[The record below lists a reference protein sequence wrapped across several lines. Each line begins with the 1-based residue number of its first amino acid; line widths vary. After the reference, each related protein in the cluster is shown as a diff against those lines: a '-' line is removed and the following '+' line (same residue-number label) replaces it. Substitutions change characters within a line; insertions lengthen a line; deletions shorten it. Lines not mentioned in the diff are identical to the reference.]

1 MYTLALRQKQNLS
14 LIMALSMIFSVWFV
28 TMTPVDASI
37 LSTVANVGKSIFV
50 NGGALAAGAFG
61 GVLGAAVGGGPL
73 GMAAGAIGG
82 FIVGK
87 KVLNWTVSS
96 FANFATV
103 AGAIAGG
110 ALTLGMGL
118 PMMAVGIIGGGLL
131 ARFATSAIAKIF
143 GKKPLVIK
151 KSDID
156 PRAAA
161 AESAAAADFIA
172 GMNKEPAT
180 TTVTA
185 PAAAPAPVSPPSNDI
200 KDSQTAYEKYVAA
213 YKGYMEATQKGD
225 AQVAQAAYGEYRKYL
240 DLYNA
245 LIKAGK

>member
-14 LIMALSMIFSVWFV
+14 MIMVLAMIFSVWLV
-28 TMTPVDASI
+28 TMAPVDASI
-37 LSTVANVGKSIFV
+37 LSTVGKAGKAIFV
-50 NGGALAAGAFG
+50 NGGALAAGAFA
-61 GVLGAAVGGGPL
+61 GVVGAALGGGPL
-73 GMAAGAIGG
+73 GMAAGGIGG
-82 FIVGK
+82 YIVGK

-110 ALTLGMGL
+110 ALTLGMGF

-131 ARFATSAIAKIF
+131 ARLATSAISKIF

-151 KSDID
+151 KSQLD
-156 PRAAA
+156 PKAAA
-161 AESAAAADFIA
+161 AENAAAANFIA
-172 GMNKEPAT
+172 GMNKETST
-180 TTVTA
+180 TVAAPVVTA
-185 PAAAPAPVSPPSNDI
+185 PAPVAPVSNEI
-200 KDSQTAYEKYVAA
+200 KDSQTAYERYVAA
-213 YKGYMEATQKGD
+213 YKSYMEASQKGD
-225 AQVAQAAYGEYRKYL
+225 AKMAQAAYGEYRQYL